1 MCMKRDL
8 DDSDRPLFP
17 FPLFDFV
24 DLTMDELAGDVDEVD
39 ADSSIDDDDDDELAT
54 PARDM
59 RNYPYNLLPSMQMND
74 NENPVRFINYAN
86 LLENSSDDVPIP
98 YDYITEYN
106 NFFNND
112 IPTNTNTNITNTAS
126 VINAIHANIAEIN
139 NTDND
144 EERQRRFELNIP
156 QILLSMSAISHNLL
170 GQIRNINN

>member
-1 MCMKRDL
+1 MKRDL

-74 NENPVRFINYAN
+74 NENPVI
-86 LLENSSDDVPIP
+86 I
-98 YDYITEYN
+98 
-106 NFFNND
+106 
-112 IPTNTNTNITNTAS
+112 
-126 VINAIHANIAEIN
+126 
-139 NTDND
+139 
-144 EERQRRFELNIP
+144 
-156 QILLSMSAISHNLL
+156 
-170 GQIRNINN
+170 